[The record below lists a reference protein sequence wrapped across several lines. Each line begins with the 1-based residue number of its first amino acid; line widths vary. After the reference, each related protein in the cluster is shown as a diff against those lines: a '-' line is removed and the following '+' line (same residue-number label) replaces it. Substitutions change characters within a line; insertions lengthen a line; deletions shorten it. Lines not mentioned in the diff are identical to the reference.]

1 MTKRKVKVAVGG
13 FRSKWE
19 ELAHLADNG
28 MLKAAKVVEYARDEG
43 THLHKCFEWDDSK
56 AADQYR
62 LDQARKQISAYVM
75 VVQSPKGPVEIR
87 AFQSLPSDRLSGGGY
102 RKTTDI
108 LQDQE
113 LVAELVGSA
122 MKDLAVV
129 KARYEAVA
137 ALAPVWA
144 AADQVA
150 ANVLQSG
157 QPEGRKAA

>member
-1 MTKRKVKVAVGG
+1 MKRKPKIVAV
-13 FRSKWE
+13 FKNKWE
-19 ELAHLADNG
+19 ELAHLAESG
-28 MLKAAKVVEYARDEG
+28 MLKPEKVVEYASAED
-43 THLHKCFEWDDSK
+43 THLHRCFEWNDGK
-56 AADQYR
+56 AAKQYR

-75 VVQSPKGPVEIR
+75 VVQGPKGPVQIR
-87 AFQSLPSDRLSGGGY
+87 AFQSLPSDRREGLGY

-122 MKDLAVV
+122 MKDLAIV

-144 AADQVA
+144 AAEEVHRE
-150 ANVLQSG
+150 VLSQSG
-157 QPEGRKAA
+157 QAEQRKAA